1 MTDLETIFRSREE
14 EFRRLAEQDKK
25 TIRELAEIF
34 NCSPP
39 SISKYAKILNITLS
53 TSRGSYKNNKKQP
66 GEIYGCWEV
75 IERDYNPISKSHETF
90 YKCKCLRCG
99 EIKSVRN
106 TDLNRLPKCC
116 NNCKAEFFMEQG
128 ITTSYSIGEKFG
140 FLEIIGVGDKLGDK
154 TYAKCRCI
162 CGKELSVRIDHLKGQ
177 GRRSRTISCG
187 CQSMSSGEKKIF
199 DILVE
204 NNINFTS
211 QYKIIE
217 FSDKMR
223 FDFGIFNSEGV
234 LIRLIEFDG
243 EQHYRPVDAWGGE
256 ETYRQTV
263 YRDNLKNEYCLSNN
277 IDLMRIPYWEYDNIT
292 LEYLLKGLEI

>member
-1 MTDLETIFRSREE
+1 MSNLETMFRSRED
-14 EFRRLAEQDKK
+14 EFRRLAEIDKK
-25 TIRELAEIF
+25 TIAELAEIF

-53 TSRGSYKNNKKQP
+53 NSRGSYKKHKKQP

-106 TDLNRLPKCC
+106 TDLERLPKCC
-116 NNCKAEFFMEQG
+116 NNCKAELWMEQG
-128 ITTSYSIGEKFG
+128 ITGYYIGEKFG
-140 FLEIIGVGDKLGDK
+140 FLEVIGIGDRQGHKS
-154 TYAKCRCI
+154 YAKCKCI
-162 CGKELSVRIDHLKGQ
+162 CGKELSVRIDHLKGR
-177 GRRSRTISCG
+177 GRHKTISCG
-187 CQSMSSGEKKIF
+187 CQSMSSGEKKIL
-199 DILVE
+199 DILTE
-204 NNINFTS
+204 NNINFVP

-223 FDFGIFNSEGV
+223 FDFGIFNSQGN

-243 EQHYRPVDAWGGE
+243 EQHYKPVELFGGE
-256 ETYRQTV
+256 DEYRKRI
-263 YRDNLKNEYCLSNN
+263 YRDKLKDNYCSSNN